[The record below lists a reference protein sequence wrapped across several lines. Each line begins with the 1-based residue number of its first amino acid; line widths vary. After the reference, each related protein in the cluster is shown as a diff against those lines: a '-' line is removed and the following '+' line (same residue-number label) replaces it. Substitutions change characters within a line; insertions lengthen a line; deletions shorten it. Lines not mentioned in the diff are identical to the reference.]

1 MNKFDERLIALDSE
15 LVSIIKD
22 FFLLPS
28 LTWSKE
34 TMHDF
39 LTNQE
44 KGNTTLP
51 KVTYAKIDNGNT
63 LKKLSAFLDK
73 LGKENSPAINFL
85 RDTAQSYIYSGSI
98 IKGVGTDDVSRFS
111 KKLYGSPK
119 DKISGYKR
127 RNVDI
132 ARYLLRV
139 VRDYQNLLTED
150 PLIYSA
156 DELAKLLLQRIT
168 TYIPADKSPIA
179 VTVDDQITAR
189 ATAGPNYV
197 KIRKGASFSQN
208 DLNQLFHH
216 EVMIHTLTYINGRSQ
231 PFLKTLGYNSPRTTA
246 TQEGLAV
253 FAEYISLSIELV
265 RMKRIALRI
274 IAIDKAERGADFIDL
289 FRYFIEN
296 GQNNEESY
304 YSAMRIFRG
313 GKPEG
318 GIVFYKDN
326 VYLKGLIEV
335 GSFLKHAM
343 HKGFVHDISLL
354 FCGKLTTNDV
364 LLLKPLYKSGHIVDP
379 AYMPSWAKNSSELAT
394 HLALND
400 LAERF
405 GMRRAFF
412 F

>member
-51 KVTYAKIDNGNT
+51 KVTYAKIDNGDT